1 MMHTRAA
8 KLSRRGEQSRSGER
22 GWALLGLL
30 LALGV
35 MSIVLVSSIVP
46 NVQMEVQ
53 RDKEAEMVYR
63 GEQMALGIARYY
75 GRGNLVPLQLLV
87 QPTPLPY
94 LTELNK
100 LRDGVNIGV
109 REIRFVRPSAM
120 IDPMTSSEWE
130 PIRARDPRI
139 MRFLQAWAAE
149 TLIPIPAQYLLI
161 AGPPQTSVFK
171 DSSSSTQNQPQG
183 GSSQTPPAEGAPSST
198 TPQAR
203 PGQAQTDPADKDP
216 DDDDPLAHLFGDDEP
231 GHSNAPI
238 VGVAP
243 KKKGTALRA
252 YYGLDRYEDWV
263 FIYIPKNLP
272 QQQRFNTWGG
282 APLR

>member
-1 MMHTRAA
+1 MHTRVE
-8 KLSRRGEQSRSGER
+8 KLPGRRERSHSGER

-46 NVQMEVQ
+46 NVQMDVQ

-100 LRDGVNIGV
+100 LRDGVSIGV

-120 IDPMTSSEWE
+120 IDPMTSSEWD
-130 PIRARDPRI
+130 PVRARDPRI
-139 MRFLQAWAAE
+139 MKFLQAWAAD

-161 AGPPQTSVFK
+161 AGPPQTSIFK
-171 DSSSSTQNQPQG
+171 DSNSSTPNHTPG
-183 GSSQTPPAEGAPSST
+183 ASGQTPPAEGPGSAPPQV
-198 TPQAR
+198 TPG
-203 PGQAQTDPADKDP
+203 GQPQSDPADKDP
-216 DDDDPLAHLFGDDEP
+216 DDDDPLAHLFGQDEP

-252 YYGLDRYEDWV
+252 YYGLEHYEDWV
-263 FIYIPKNLP
+263 FIYVPKNLP
-272 QQQRFNTWGG
+272 QQRFNPGG
-282 APLR
+282 GPPLR